1 MTEEEREMD
10 LQLADLEL
18 EVRRLRKIEQA
29 ALAVVKSFSNSIDY
43 NTWDSALDALEAAN
57 LAEDERKEIY
67 TNVGRNLDF
76 NTFLT
81 RVTQA
86 IKAKVKEKNA

>member
-1 MTEEEREMD
+1 MAKK
-10 LQLADLEL
+10 L
-18 EVRRLRKIEQA
+18 
-29 ALAVVKSFSNSIDY
+29 IDY
-43 NTWDSALDALEAAN
+43 STWNATLDALEAAN

-76 NTFLT
+76 KTFLT

>member
-1 MTEEEREMD
+1 M
-10 LQLADLEL
+10 
-18 EVRRLRKIEQA
+18 
-29 ALAVVKSFSNSIDY
+29 SNTRGPAYS
-43 NTWDSALDALEAAN
+43 TWNATLDALEAAN

-67 TNVGRNLDF
+67 TNAGKNLDF

-86 IKAKVKEKNA
+86 IEAKQQREEAK

>member
-1 MTEEEREMD
+1 MTKK
-10 LQLADLEL
+10 L
-18 EVRRLRKIEQA
+18 
-29 ALAVVKSFSNSIDY
+29 IDY
-43 NTWDSALDALEAAN
+43 SSWNATLDALEAAS
-57 LAEDERKEIY
+57 LSEDERKEIY
-67 TNVGRNLDF
+67 TNVGKNLDF